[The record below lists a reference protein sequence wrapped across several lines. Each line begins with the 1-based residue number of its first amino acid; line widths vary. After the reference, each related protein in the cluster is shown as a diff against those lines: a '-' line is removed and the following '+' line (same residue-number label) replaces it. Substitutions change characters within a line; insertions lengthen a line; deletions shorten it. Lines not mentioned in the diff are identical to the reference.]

1 MTVNKKP
8 NVLDKIPPKGRKDAA
23 SPGTNASANAA
34 NNNVTSSFV
43 SGITVNIFFFLY
55 FKNNFKKL
63 HGTKKILAVKQE
75 FCLFDLI

>member
-43 SGITVNIFFFLY
+43 SGITVNIYFFCIL
-55 FKNNFKKL
+55 
-63 HGTKKILAVKQE
+63 KIILKSYTEQRRTWQLNKSFVYS
-75 FCLFDLI
+75 I

>member
-55 FKNNFKKL
+55 IL
-63 HGTKKILAVKQE
+63 KIILKSYTEQRRFWQSNKSFVYS
-75 FCLFDLI
+75 I